1 MGEIVGSLR
10 TRWTP
15 SEGDTLDAL
24 VARGATIAEIAR
36 AMPWRS
42 RDYLLRKANQRARV
56 SITSATRHDAKTDTE
71 DRLMAVQRRLVEL
84 LRRPGGTRAP
94 RRGRAGPRSP
104 AFEAGPC
111 RTTPR
116 ACGWRSHDWTPNKK
130 ENRCR

>member
-84 LRRPGGTRAP
+84 LRLAGWDEGAPAWPGGPTIARLE
-94 RRGRAGPRSP
+94 GGPLPYDAASVRLTI
-104 AFEAGPC
+104 A
-111 RTTPR
+111 RLDT
-116 ACGWRSHDWTPNKK
+116 D
-130 ENRCR
+130 